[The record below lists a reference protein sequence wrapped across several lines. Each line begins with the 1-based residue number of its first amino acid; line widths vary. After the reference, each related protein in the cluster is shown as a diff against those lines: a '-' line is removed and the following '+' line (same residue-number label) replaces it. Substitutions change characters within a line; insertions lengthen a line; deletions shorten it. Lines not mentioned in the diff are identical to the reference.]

1 MHYLFVGITAVI
13 HGILSIFLRVNQ
25 NLSGIGI
32 NLFATSITSYLDLGV
47 KQIQLKWYCILKK
60 CLRIYILY

>member
-32 NLFATSITSYLDLGV
+32 N
-47 KQIQLKWYCILKK
+47 
-60 CLRIYILY
+60 